1 MEILGLLFLLIVI
14 VLLWPTGPSIFR
26 RKKMSKEDAD
36 FMQALRDHKH
46 VGVEI
51 PYPKNNVYTTT
62 PDDQHA
68 PVRKRPTRFPGD
80 LEFSPNESLTH
91 RIATGDLLSGHRGSL
106 VDHCHG
112 SSSSSDHGGGGSGG
126 SSGKGSD
133 D

>member
-36 FMQALRDHKH
+36 FMEALRNHRHD
-46 VGVEI
+46 GVQT
-51 PYPKNNVYTTT
+51 PYPKNSVYVTTT
-62 PDDQHA
+62 DDQHA
-68 PVRKRPTRFPGD
+68 PVRKRATRFPGD
-80 LEFSPNESLTH
+80 LECSPNESLTH
-91 RIATGDLLSGHRGSL
+91 RIVLGDLLSGHHGGR

-112 SSSSSDHGGGGSGG
+112 SSSSSDHSGGGSGG
-126 SSGKGSD
+126 GGGKGSD